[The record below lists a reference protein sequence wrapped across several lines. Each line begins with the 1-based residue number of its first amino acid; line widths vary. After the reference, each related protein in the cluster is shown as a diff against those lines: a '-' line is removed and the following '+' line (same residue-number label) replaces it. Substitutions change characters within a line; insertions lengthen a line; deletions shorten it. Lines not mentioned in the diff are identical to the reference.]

1 MRTGNPKRAVK
12 EKKYGYPI
20 TSTQLPAYPAINL
33 GKNNI
38 MELNK
43 AYCVAVN
50 LIEVKP
56 DK

>member
-1 MRTGNPKRAVK
+1 M
-12 EKKYGYPI
+12 
-20 TSTQLPAYPAINL
+20 STQLPAYPAINL